1 MNSQKIAEI
10 HIGMNLDNHD
20 TGIFVISEH
29 DKEIFAISTDRI
41 TRYKH
46 DNLFPFPAIEKYI
59 QYSKLDAS
67 SVKKIFVSIPYKSS
81 KSAIVSKNL
90 YQYNLVLR
98 KFLNALYIKDFFV
111 KLSEFKS
118 TNSFKLFTQILLSK
132 DGIKLLLLRAL
143 LKINLKSLESIIL
156 SYLKNIFKNAEIQ
169 VKYFDHEYCHA
180 TSAYHMSPYNNALVF
195 TMDGFGDDNVYSRVY
210 IGKDHKLDEIG
221 VSASNK
227 PFFDLGNDEW
237 STIAMCS
244 IGGIYSYFTRLIGF
258 GESDEG
264 KTEALAAY
272 GNYDNYLYKNLKDF
286 TTIIDGSIKF
296 DMIKAEDCLNYHRM
310 QDVLTDISKED
321 IAAALQRFSEDVILE
336 YVKYYVEK
344 YKIYNICLSGGVHA
358 NVIINLKIF
367 EEISKNIYITPAM
380 TDEGAAQ
387 GALIGNLVDNKLNIE
402 WLKERVMPYYGP
414 SYSKDIIIKQIK
426 DFSNQISYTD
436 LGDDWPKNVA
446 KFVAEGKIGA
456 IFHGRMEYGP
466 RSLGNRSIVA
476 SPTDS
481 SIRSRMNLSI
491 KKRPEF
497 QPFCPSMLEEEKDRL
512 FDNAYSNKHMS
523 MAFRL
528 KKEFYDVLPSAIH
541 VDKTARVQFVT
552 EKDNKNY
559 HLLLTEVKRITGYG
573 VILNTSFNKHG
584 RTVVEEPR
592 DAIVDFLDT
601 NMDYLVIEGLLV
613 NRI

>member
-1 MNSQKIAEI
+1 MNSQKIAEL

-20 TGIFVISEH
+20 TGVFVISDH

-59 QYSKLDAS
+59 QYSKLDTS
-67 SVKKIFVSIPYKSS
+67 SIKKIFVSIPYKSS

-90 YQYNLVLR
+90 YQYNLLLR
-98 KFLNALYIKDFFV
+98 QFFNALYINDFFE
-111 KLSEFKS
+111 KLAEFKK
-118 TNSFKLFTQILLSK
+118 TNPFKLFCQLSLSK
-132 DGIKLLLLRAL
+132 KGIKLLILRAL

-210 IGKDHKLDEIG
+210 IGEKDKLVEIG
-221 VSASNK
+221 ASSSNK
-227 PFFDLGNDEW
+227 PFFDVGHDKW
-237 STIAMCS
+237 STTAMCS

-272 GNYDNYLYKNLKDF
+272 GNYDNYLYKDLKGF
-286 TTIIDGSIKF
+286 TTIIDGKIKF
-296 DMIKAEDCLNYHRM
+296 DMIKAENCLNYHRM
-310 QDVLTDISKED
+310 QKVLTEISKED
-321 IAAALQRFSEDVILE
+321 VAAALQRFTEEVILG
-336 YVKYYVEK
+336 YVRHYVDK
-344 YKIYNICLSGGVHA
+344 HKIYNICLSGGVHA
-358 NVIINLKIF
+358 NVIINLRIF
-367 EEISKNIYITPAM
+367 EEISANVYVTPAM

-387 GALIGNLVDNKLNIE
+387 GALIGNLIDNKINIE
-402 WLKERVMPYYGP
+402 WLKEKVMPYYGP
-414 SYSKDIIIKQIK
+414 SYSKESVVQQIEK
-426 DFSNQISYTD
+426 FSNKVSYTD
-436 LGDDWPKNVA
+436 LGNEWPKKVA
-446 KFVAEGKIGA
+446 KFIAEGKIGA

-476 SPTDS
+476 SPTDP

-528 KKEFYDVLPSAIH
+528 KKEFYDILPSAIH
-541 VDKTARVQFVT
+541 IDKTARVQFVT
-552 EKDNKNY
+552 KKDNVNY
-559 HLLLTEVKRITGYG
+559 HLLLTEVKKITGYG

-584 RTVVEEPR
+584 RTVVEEPK
-592 DAIVDFLDT
+592 DAIIDFLDT
-601 NMDYLVIEGLLV
+601 NMDYLVIEGILV